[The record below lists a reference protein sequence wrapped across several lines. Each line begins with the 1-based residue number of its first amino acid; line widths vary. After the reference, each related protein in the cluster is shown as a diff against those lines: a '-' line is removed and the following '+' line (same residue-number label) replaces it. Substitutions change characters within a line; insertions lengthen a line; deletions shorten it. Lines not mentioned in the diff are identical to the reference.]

1 MTDID
6 EKALEEERKEAERLF
21 RLPCVF
27 VKGVVK
33 VEGLP
38 DEQLK
43 EVAFAG
49 RSNVG
54 KSSLLNALIAQGQL
68 ARTSNTPGRTRELNY
83 FRLGDAMHIVDMPGY
98 GYARASK
105 KLVEGW
111 TRLVQDYLSGRTQLA
126 RVFLL
131 IDSRHGVKENDRETM
146 KLMDRSAVSYQLVL
160 TKMDKLKLSEQDEV
174 FQATLAQIA
183 KHPAAYPELVATSA
197 EKKLGM
203 DALRIAVARVLQEY
217 RPPRAEE

>member
-1 MTDID
+1 MDID
-6 EKALEEERKEAERLF
+6 EKALEAERIEAEKLF

-27 VKGVVK
+27 VKGVVN
-33 VEGLP
+33 VAGLP

-131 IDSRHGVKENDRETM
+131 IDSRHGIKENDRETM
-146 KLMDRSAVSYQLVL
+146 KLMDRSAISYQLVL
-160 TKMDKLKLSEQDEV
+160 TKIDKLKKHEQDEV
-174 FQATLAQIA
+174 FQSTLTQIG

-197 EKKLGM
+197 EKKHGI
-203 DALRIAVARVLQEY
+203 DALRIAVARVLQEHQ
-217 RPPRAEE
+217 PLGDNE